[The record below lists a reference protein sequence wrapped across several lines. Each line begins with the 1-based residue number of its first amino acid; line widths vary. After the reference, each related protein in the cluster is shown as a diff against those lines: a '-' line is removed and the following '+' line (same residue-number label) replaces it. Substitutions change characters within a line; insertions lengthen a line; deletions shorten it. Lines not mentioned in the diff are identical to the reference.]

1 MPTKKPRA
9 IVTFRSEADYQ
20 IFRELASLQ
29 HVSLSS
35 VISGLVESVAP
46 SFGRVVT
53 ILRSGVE
60 AGEEATRRLR
70 TIAEESE
77 RWVLPVIDAHQQSLL
92 DTLEMAAGLREA
104 VRATE
109 RPSER
114 SAERGGRITPPTN
127 RGVNSSTSGKKQVQ
141 NAPNQA
147 KKGKNEPTLRPAPK
161 LENIEKKVVLK
172 RAKKAVA

>member
-9 IVTFRSEADYQ
+9 IVTFRSEADYK
-20 IFRELASLQ
+20 IFRELATLQ

-46 SFGRVVT
+46 SFGRVVC

-70 TIAEESE
+70 TVAEESE
-77 RWVLPVIDAHQQSLL
+77 RWMVPVINAHQQSLL

-104 VRATE
+104 VGATE

-114 SAERGGRITPPTN
+114 SAERGAKTTPPTN
-127 RGVNSSTSGKKQVQ
+127 RGVNSSTSGIKQVQ
-141 NAPNQA
+141 NAPKQA
-147 KKGKNEPTLRPAPK
+147 KKGKSEPTSGRSK
-161 LENIEKKVVLK
+161 KFENIEKKVVLK